1 MNWIE
6 ALATIDCLMM
16 SVDKTLEET
25 NKSTLKKGLEEVPL
39 LETPEEMLEA
49 FQEEELEEK
58 ETQEIPKEEEL
69 LHLCYLAE
77 EVEKDKPS
85 KEEVKLKHNVTLR
98 TPKKV
103 RRAKSRGV
111 ITEQLTEDEL
121 KAKIQ
126 EDVEGDPI
134 PLRDV
139 PQYFKDYKVDE
150 VVIVMPQA
158 IRPDQAEVQPREDGV
173 YDGPA
178 RTKEI
183 DLALEGEK
191 SKHVFIGEHLTEEE
205 SDKLKALLMEYRDCF
220 AWSYEDLKGIDEQ
233 IVVHTIP
240 LRVDAVPVTQRPYR
254 TNPKIAQ
261 AIQDELKKLLDVGF
275 IYEIEHSDWVS
286 PIVCVPKKN
295 GTL

>member
-1 MNWIE
+1 M
-6 ALATIDCLMM
+6 T
-16 SVDKTLEET
+16 
-25 NKSTLKKGLEEVPL
+25 
-39 LETPEEMLEA
+39 
-49 FQEEELEEK
+49 K
-58 ETQEIPKEEEL
+58 E
-69 LHLCYLAE
+69 
-77 EVEKDKPS
+77 
-85 KEEVKLKHNVTLR
+85 
-98 TPKKV
+98 
-103 RRAKSRGV
+103 
-111 ITEQLTEDEL
+111 EL

-139 PQYFKDYKVDE
+139 PQYFKDYTVDE

-158 IRPDQAEVQPREDGV
+158 IRPSQAEVHPSEDGV

-183 DLALEGEK
+183 DLALEGET
-191 SKHVFIGEHLTEEE
+191 SKPIFIGEHLTEEE
-205 SDKLKALLMEYRDCF
+205 SDKLRALLMEYRDCF

-240 LRVDAVPVTQRPYR
+240 LRADAIPVTQRPYR

-261 AIQDELKKLLDVGF
+261 TIQEELKKLLDVGF

-295 GTL
+295 GKLRVCVDFKKLNANTIKDHYPLPYTETILERLAGHEAYSFLDGFSGYNQVKIQASDQHKTTFAT